1 MMTTVLAPFFSIV
14 RKSSFLKMMTRE
26 NNPRGVPRNARKTRL
41 DATGYISRQLDGA
54 AIYPHVWRH
63 ATLMESRKK

>member
-1 MMTTVLAPFFSIV
+1 
-14 RKSSFLKMMTRE
+14 MMTRE